1 MTPPVD
7 PAAIV
12 LRLKSAVDLHGGV
25 TAVAKSAGINASTLD
40 SYVRGSSLPGAL
52 AITCLCHALDVSA
65 DWLLFGQ
72 VRA

>member
-12 LRLKSAVDLHGGV
+12 LRLKSAVEMNGGP
-25 TAVAKSAGINASTLD
+25 TAVAKAAGINTSTLD
-40 SYVRGSSLPGAL
+40 SYVRGTSLPGAL
-52 AITCLCHALDVSA
+52 AITCLCRALDVSA
-65 DWLLFGQ
+65 DWLLFGE